1 MNESTLGNRGDT
13 DFSGFSRELA
23 TENQETEVNVLK
35 DRESEVVLPPEFGEK
50 RVALHEYGDP
60 NGPAVI
66 ALHGWGA
73 NGIGQENI
81 FEKLDGYHVY
91 SIDLPGFGKSEP
103 LDSKDCHIERYVDVA
118 SWLSEHLSDD
128 QDIHAF
134 IGHSIGGV
142 IAAKLLVERYETQRR
157 ICEQYGMTPPKPL
170 AKKLLLTGAP
180 INGIP
185 DGEILNNPVMG
196 VLMKEV
202 FEGLPK
208 LPASLKKV
216 KDIMDS
222 KGVINPKN
230 IDDRYIR
237 RDVGTDGWTAVD
249 LAEQLTRQ
257 DITTLDS
264 DDIEVAYFHGENDR
278 FTAPDDIEVQAAR
291 TGAEA
296 HVYPNAGHDVHYDA
310 GDKMAKD
317 IKAFLDK

>member
-1 MNESTLGNRGDT
+1 MNKAESRTSGVG
-13 DFSGFSRELA
+13 DFSGLSHERLIESQ
-23 TENQETEVNVLK
+23 NSEVDVLK
-35 DRESEVVLPPEFGEK
+35 DRESEVALPHEFGEK
-50 RVALHEYGDP
+50 KVALHEYGDP
-60 NGPAVI
+60 NGPVVV

-73 NGIGQENI
+73 NGIGQENV

-118 SWLSEHLSDD
+118 GWLTEHLSDGH
-128 QDIHAF
+128 DIHAF

-157 ICEQYGMTPPKPL
+157 ICEQYGMNSPKPL

-185 DGEILNNPVMG
+185 DGKILSNPVMG
-196 VLMKEV
+196 SLMKEV

-216 KDIMDS
+216 KDVLDS
-222 KGVINPKN
+222 SGIIDPKN

-237 RDVGTDGWTAVD
+237 RDVGTDGWAAVD

-257 DITTLDS
+257 ELTQLDC
-264 DDIEVAYFHGENDR
+264 DEVEVAYFHGENDR
-278 FTAPDDIEVQAAR
+278 FTSPKDIEGQAAR

-296 HVYPNAGHDVHYDA
+296 HIYPDAGHDVHYDA
-310 GDKMAKD
+310 GDKIAND
-317 IKAFLDK
+317 IKVFLDK